1 MLMIDF
7 RFSVFRNSF
16 KDTCSLTT
24 HYLIDVIH
32 LRAFFLLIFLTVLA
46 LGCDSWA
53 VNKKTECA
61 LTPNKLY

>member
-32 LRAFFLLIFLTVLA
+32 LRAFFFANIFNGISSRLRFM
-46 LGCDSWA
+46 GCQQKNR
-53 VNKKTECA
+53 VRLNTE
-61 LTPNKLY
+61 